1 MSLLFPISR
10 LGRNNAR
17 YNSYDL
23 FNLFDD
29 VFEGTGTSRKT
40 SYTGN
45 TPRANIVKNDNVY
58 TIEMA
63 APGYSR
69 DEFIMAVDDG
79 KLTIELGTEDTKEYN
94 DTVVHREY
102 SYSSF
107 KRSFSLPE
115 GTNVDG
121 INARYEA
128 GILYVNVPV
137 EDKNVQKRLITVE

>member
-17 YNSYDL
+17 YNSFDL

-29 VFEGTGTSRKT
+29 VFEGTGTSRTT
-40 SYTGN
+40 SYLGN

-58 TIEMA
+58 TIELA

-69 DEFIMAVDDG
+69 DEFVMTADDG
-79 KLTIELGTEDTKEYN
+79 QLTVELGTEDTKEYKAAI
-94 DTVVHREY
+94 VHREY
-102 SYSSF
+102 SFSSF

-115 GTNVDG
+115 NTNVDG
-121 INARYEA
+121 ITARYEA
-128 GILYVNVPV
+128 GILYIDVPV
-137 EDKNVQKRLITVE
+137 EDKNVQKRTITVE

>member
-17 YNSYDL
+17 YNSFDL

-29 VFEGTGTSRKT
+29 VFEGTGTSRTT
-40 SYTGN
+40 SYLGN

-58 TIEMA
+58 TIELA

-69 DEFIMAVDDG
+69 DEFVMTADNG
-79 KLTIELGTEDTKEYN
+79 QLTIELGTEDTKEYK
-94 DTVVHREY
+94 DTIVHREY
-102 SYSSF
+102 SFSSF

-115 GTNVDG
+115 NTNVDG
-121 INARYEA
+121 ISAKYEA
-128 GILYVNVPV
+128 GILYIDVPV
-137 EDKNVQKRLITVE
+137 EDKNVQKRTITVE

>member
-17 YNSYDL
+17 YNSFDL

-29 VFEGTGTSRKT
+29 VFEGTSNSRTT
-40 SYTGN
+40 SYAGN
-45 TPRANIVKNDNVY
+45 TPRTNIVKRDNVY

-69 DEFIMAVDDG
+69 DEFEMTVDDG
-79 KLTIELGTEDTKEYN
+79 RLTIALGTEDTKEYN

-102 SYSSF
+102 TFSSF

-115 GTNVDG
+115 GTNIEG

-137 EDKNVQKRLITVE
+137 EDKNVQKRTITVE

>member
-17 YNSYDL
+17 YNSFDL

-29 VFEGTGTSRKT
+29 VFEGTGTSRTT
-40 SYTGN
+40 SYLGN

-58 TIEMA
+58 TIELA

-69 DEFIMAVDDG
+69 DEFVMTADNG
-79 KLTIELGTEDTKEYN
+79 QLTIELGTEDTKEYK
-94 DTVVHREY
+94 DTIVHREY
-102 SYSSF
+102 SFSSF

-115 GTNVDG
+115 NTNVDG
-121 INARYEA
+121 ITAKYEA
-128 GILYVNVPV
+128 GILYIDVPV
-137 EDKNVQKRLITVE
+137 EDKNVQKRTITVE

>member
-17 YNSYDL
+17 YNSFDL

-29 VFEGTGTSRKT
+29 VFEGTGTSRTT
-40 SYTGN
+40 SYLGN

-58 TIEMA
+58 TIELA

-69 DEFIMAVDDG
+69 DEFVMTADNG
-79 KLTIELGTEDTKEYN
+79 QLTIELGTEDTKEYK

-102 SYSSF
+102 SFSSF

-115 GTNVDG
+115 NTNVDG
-121 INARYEA
+121 ITAKYEA
-128 GILYVNVPV
+128 GILYIDVPV
-137 EDKNVQKRLITVE
+137 EDKNVQKRTITVE

>member
-17 YNSYDL
+17 YNSFDL

-29 VFEGTGTSRKT
+29 VFEGTGTGRTT

-69 DEFIMAVDDG
+69 TDRDWE
-79 KLTIELGTEDTKEYN
+79 T
-94 DTVVHREY
+94 
-102 SYSSF
+102 S
-107 KRSFSLPE
+107 
-115 GTNVDG
+115 
-121 INARYEA
+121 
-128 GILYVNVPV
+128 
-137 EDKNVQKRLITVE
+137 

>member
-17 YNSYDL
+17 YNSFDL

-29 VFEGTGTSRKT
+29 VFEGTGTSRT
-40 SYTGN
+40 SSLLGN
-45 TPRANIVKNDNVY
+45 TPRANIVKNENVY
-58 TIEMA
+58 TIELA

-69 DEFIMAVDDG
+69 DEFVMTADHG
-79 KLTIELGTEDTKEYN
+79 QLTIELGTEDTKEYK

-102 SYSSF
+102 SFSSF

-115 GTNVDG
+115 NTNVDG
-121 INARYEA
+121 ITAKYEA
-128 GILYVNVPV
+128 GILYIDVPV
-137 EDKNVQKRLITVE
+137 EDKNVQKRTITVE

>member
-10 LGRNNAR
+10 LGRTNAKR
-17 YNSYDL
+17 HNSDL

-29 VFEGTGTSRKT
+29 ILEGTSTAYDPTQIR
-40 SYTGN
+40 N
-45 TPRANIVKNDNVY
+45 TPRTNIVKRDNVY

-69 DEFIMAVDDG
+69 DEFEMTVDDG
-79 KLTIELGTEDTKEYN
+79 RLTIALGTEDTKEYN
-94 DTVVHREY
+94 DAVIHREY
-102 SYSSF
+102 TFSSF

-115 GTNVDG
+115 GTNIEG

-137 EDKNVQKRLITVE
+137 EDKNVQKRKITVE